1 MFKVFSIRKT
11 NYEYAISVVRKN
23 LTKSEAEHFKA
34 ERMANPNRQVVY
46 VVVADSR
53 EAQFRTDMAKRSE
66 PLKAQKD
73 KRWKELQLAYKAG
86 YKVKDTL
93 EYLAK

>member
-1 MFKVFSIRKT
+1 MFKVFSVRKT
-11 NYEYAISVVRKN
+11 NYKYAVSVVRKN
-23 LTKSEAEHFKA
+23 LTKSEAESFKA

-53 EAQFRTDMAKRSE
+53 EAQFRTDMAKKSE
-66 PLKAQKD
+66 PLKAQRD
-73 KRWKELQLAYKAG
+73 KRWKELQLVYKAG